1 MSLQMAMFASKTEWV
16 PPLEL
21 PDITGASKIAI
32 DVETRDPNLKTK
44 GPGWPT
50 GDGEIVGYAL
60 AVDGWS
66 GYLPVRHLGGGNL
79 DERIVNRWLK
89 KVFECPADKIM
100 HNAQYDLGWIKKTGF
115 TVNGRII
122 DTMIVASLLDENRFS
137 YSLNA
142 LCYDLLSKTKSE
154 KGLVAAALEFGVDPK
169 AEMWKL
175 PAMYVGPY
183 AEADAELTLELWSY
197 FSIKLRQEDLWGIA
211 NLELDLLPCL
221 VDMTMRGVR
230 VDVNRVERT
239 RDSLLKR
246 EGEVLKELKRVAG
259 AGVEIWAAQSLA
271 KSFDKLGIHY
281 PKTEK
286 GSPSFT
292 KLFLQEHSHPV
303 AKLIVEARN
312 LNKTSGTFIN
322 SIMKHCRADGRIH
335 SHINQLRSDD
345 GGTVSGRLCVHG
357 DTLLELNTGPVKI
370 KDYHPTGH
378 ERIKTHTGDWCR
390 VVRRYDKGVEEM
402 VRLTTSDGSSATCTG
417 GHRVL
422 SSEGWVTVGHL
433 KVGDLIYH
441 VSQQNSLEGR
451 AALQESSGVLP
462 VGRKTGDC
470 NCCEEVRREPTYGT
484 GHDSIGTVCRE
495 KTRGE
500 DFKVVAGENRP
511 FESYEGQAAG
521 LTPQLQGEGVR
532 WEGVHAGVEARMVYG
547 EEGQH
552 TRLRASP
559 SDVPS
564 LGVDR
569 NAGGF
574 CGTSHRRGSYEQ
586 PHRQLGVSHALGAPD
601 FAQLVAVAEIKPVGK
616 ARVWDI
622 EVEGD
627 HSYLAG
633 GLIHHN
639 SYNSPNLQQI
649 PARDPIYGPMIRSLF
664 LPEEGEQWA
673 AIDFSQ
679 QEPRIL
685 VHYAHV
691 YGKTRG
697 IALEGAADFVHAY
710 NDKPETDFHSLV
722 AEMANIPRKQAKGI
736 NLGLIYGM
744 GVPKMSEQLD
754 ISVEEARALVKQ
766 YHERVPFVKALMTGV
781 MNRLNDKSSG
791 GALRSL
797 EGRKCR
803 FDTWEPDT
811 FAMNKALPY
820 KEAVE
825 AYGPTTRLKRAYTYK
840 ALNRLIQASAADM
853 TKKAMVHLYKL
864 GHLPLLQM
872 HDELDM
878 SVKTI
883 GEAWEI
889 AKIMEAAIPLE
900 VPNVCDVEIGP
911 SWGEAKQVTEK

>member
-1 MSLQMAMFASKTEWV
+1 MSLQMAMFANKNEWV

-32 DVETRDPNLKTK
+32 DVETRDPNLKVN

-50 GDGEIVGYAL
+50 GDGEIVGYAV

-66 GYLPVRHLGGGNL
+66 CYLPIRHLGGGNL

-100 HNAQYDLGWIKKTGF
+100 HNAQYDLGWIKQMGF

-142 LCYDLLSKTKSE
+142 LCYDLLNKTKSE
-154 KGLVAAALEFGVDPK
+154 KALTEAAREFGVDPK
-169 AEMWKL
+169 AEMWKM

-183 AEADAELTLELWSY
+183 AEADAELTLELWNY
-197 FSIKLRQEDLWGIA
+197 FSVKLSQEDLWGVA

-246 EGEVLKELKRVAG
+246 EREVLKELKRVAG
-259 AGVEIWAAQSLA
+259 SGVEIWAAQSLA
-271 KSFDKLGIHY
+271 KSFDNLGIQY

-286 GSPSFT
+286 GAPSFT
-292 KLFLQEHSHPV
+292 KLFLQEHNHPV

-322 SIMKHCRADGRIH
+322 SIMKHCHADGRIH
-335 SHINQLRSDD
+335 SHVNQLRSDD
-345 GGTVSGRLCVHG
+345 GGTVSGR
-357 DTLLELNTGPVKI
+357 I
-370 KDYHPTGH
+370 S
-378 ERIKTHTGDWCR
+378 
-390 VVRRYDKGVEEM
+390 M
-402 VRLTTSDGSSATCTG
+402 
-417 GHRVL
+417 
-422 SSEGWVTVGHL
+422 
-433 KVGDLIYH
+433 
-441 VSQQNSLEGR
+441 
-451 AALQESSGVLP
+451 
-462 VGRKTGDC
+462 
-470 NCCEEVRREPTYGT
+470 
-484 GHDSIGTVCRE
+484 
-495 KTRGE
+495 
-500 DFKVVAGENRP
+500 
-511 FESYEGQAAG
+511 
-521 LTPQLQGEGVR
+521 
-532 WEGVHAGVEARMVYG
+532 
-547 EEGQH
+547 
-552 TRLRASP
+552 
-559 SDVPS
+559 
-564 LGVDR
+564 R
-569 NAGGF
+569 N
-574 CGTSHRRGSYEQ
+574 
-586 PHRQLGVSHALGAPD
+586 
-601 FAQLVAVAEIKPVGK
+601 
-616 ARVWDI
+616 
-622 EVEGD
+622 
-627 HSYLAG
+627 
-633 GLIHHN
+633 
-639 SYNSPNLQQI
+639 PNLQQI

-664 LPEEGEQWA
+664 LPEEGDKWA

-697 IALEGAADFVHAY
+697 IPLEGASDFVEAY
-710 NDKPETDFHSLV
+710 NNKPETDFHSLV
-722 AEMANIPRKQAKGI
+722 AEMANIPRKQAKTI

-744 GVPKMSEQLD
+744 GVNKMSDQLD
-754 ISVEEARALVKQ
+754 ISVDEAKGLVKQ
-766 YHERVPFVKALMTGV
+766 YHARVPFVKGLMTGV

-803 FDTWEPDT
+803 FDMWEPDT

-820 KEAVE
+820 KEAVD

-853 TKKAMVHLYKL
+853 TKKAMVNLYKM
-864 GHLPLLQM
+864 GKLPMLQI
-872 HDELDM
+872 HDELAM
-878 SVKTI
+878 SV
-883 GEAWEI
+883 GSLEEAQEI
-889 AKIMEAAIPLE
+889 AKVMENAVPLE
-900 VPNVCDVEIGP
+900 VPNVCDIEIGP
-911 SWGEAKQVTEK
+911 SWGEAK